1 MGMLMSFLGGAA
13 KSLAGSI
20 DQDRLDKRRIEDEQ
34 RQHEQQVSWAKA
46 ALALQIN
53 TKTKTAIPAPSP
65 LGAPIKDASGNWVQP
80 TQIESGALV
89 DDELNVTRAPS
100 MLPGPSVPTTDPYA
114 LKPYEAAKLED
125 SKLNRESR
133 EKAARIRASGGGPSV
148 PRDSEGM
155 TPKERKTYE
164 LAVAREDRLK
174 KQEGGDGER
183 PENVRKLWDEEI
195 TRASELEGRALLS
208 KAKQYGIAAPE
219 SEGIGAAAPVDEE
232 AIRNALL
239 DKIDAKYGS
248 RLKSGG
254 ASGGAGVD
262 KPGGA
267 AKNQGE
273 KPANSA
279 GLLSAPP
286 AAVAELK
293 ADPSPEAKRDF
304 DEVFGEGAADR
315 ALGRR

>member
-1 MGMLMSFLGGAA
+1 MGMLMNFLGGAA

-20 DQDRLDKRRIEDEQ
+20 DQDRLEKKRIEDEQ

-100 MLPGPSVPTTDPYA
+100 MLPGPSVPV
-114 LKPYEAAKLED
+114 AAPIRKFKDTKRTEGNEFVTYRVYDDGSEEL
-125 SKLNRESR
+125 LSR
-133 EKAARIRASGGGPSV
+133 GPRGLGGGGSSV

-164 LAVAREDRLK
+164 LAVAREERLK

-183 PENVRKLWDEEI
+183 PENVRKLWDEEV

-208 KAKQYGIAAPE
+208 KAKQYGIEAPKP
-219 SEGIGAAAPVDEE
+219 EGIGAAAPVDED

-239 DKIDAKYGS
+239 DKIDAKYGG
-248 RLKSGG
+248 RLKS
-254 ASGGAGVD
+254 SGVSG
-262 KPGGA
+262 
-267 AKNQGE
+267 
-273 KPANSA
+273 SA
-279 GLLSAPP
+279 GANRPADKQGDAGMTLADALDYARKKAGGKLSPDVERKIRDAYG
-286 AAVAELK
+286 
-293 ADPSPEAKRDF
+293 AD
-304 DEVFGEGAADR
+304 
-315 ALGRR
+315 